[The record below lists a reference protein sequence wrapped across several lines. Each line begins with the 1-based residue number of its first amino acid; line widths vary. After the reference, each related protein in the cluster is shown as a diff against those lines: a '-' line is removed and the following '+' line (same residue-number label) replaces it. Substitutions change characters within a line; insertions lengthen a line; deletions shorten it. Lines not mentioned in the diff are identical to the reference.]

1 MVKRKSRMEIRVAD
15 GAGGMMKVE
24 DRRFEKGKWPISFEV
39 PVANEQADRWSR
51 YLSWSCHR
59 RGWTASKFGQVERAE
74 NSGTIAITANGKS
87 QIDIVWEQKREG
99 PLAGESTTRFISR
112 HTSLRRGAVLH

>member
-1 MVKRKSRMEIRVAD
+1 MSSLMVKRKSRMEIRVAD

-51 YLSWSCHR
+51 YLTEIDRWNAHR
-59 RGWTASKFGQVERAE
+59 HAA
-74 NSGTIAITANGKS
+74 
-87 QIDIVWEQKREG
+87 
-99 PLAGESTTRFISR
+99 
-112 HTSLRRGAVLH
+112 RR